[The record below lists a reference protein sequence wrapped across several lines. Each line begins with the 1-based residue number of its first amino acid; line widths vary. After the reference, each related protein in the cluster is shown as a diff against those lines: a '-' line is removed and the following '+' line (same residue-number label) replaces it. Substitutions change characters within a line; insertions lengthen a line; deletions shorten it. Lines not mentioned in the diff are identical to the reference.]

1 MTMTEDSILL
11 AQLEDIPEAGA
22 MEWKCEVPELISIIL
37 YKLNGQVFA
46 YRNTCPHQG
55 RPLGLG
61 KGGPQGGQRFFFDQQ
76 RQLVCP
82 HHGALFQM
90 DSGNCVAGPCRG
102 EALKKVAIHI
112 EGEQVF
118 LNEDLF
124 IRAEN

>member
-1 MTMTEDSILL
+1 
-11 AQLEDIPEAGA
+11 
-22 MEWKCEVPELISIIL
+22 
-37 YKLNGQVFA
+37 
-46 YRNTCPHQG
+46 
-55 RPLGLG
+55 
-61 KGGPQGGQRFFFDQQ
+61 
-76 RQLVCP
+76 
-82 HHGALFQM
+82 M